1 VKVAPAALRS
11 DPDVA
16 KTFSLSPA
24 AFAGKCILITGAGGY
39 IGGALAA
46 TLAGGAPAL
55 LVLLDNSEH
64 NLNEISIRLRD
75 ADTAGA
81 TGVQFSGVLGDV
93 CDEALLAELF
103 ERYRPEIIFHAAACK
118 HVPLMEENPLAAM
131 RTNALGTWRLLEAA
145 KRSGTAQLLL
155 VSTDKAVHPASVMGA
170 TKRVAELLL
179 GRGARDGIVLQTV
192 RLGNVLGS
200 PGSVAPLFARQI
212 ARGGPVTVTDPA
224 AERYFLTLATTTEI
238 ILRASQLG
246 PGTFIPKLAPAV
258 RIGAFAER
266 MIVEARKAGSPAI
279 AVQFTGMRPGDKM
292 REEFLN
298 EAEVSEATGDDR
310 LLRVRNTKIDHDDFD
325 AAIRRLAA
333 AVASR
338 DLRKAMETLRQIVPE
353 YRPSAVVMEI
363 VQESSVT
370 EA

>member
-1 VKVAPAALRS
+1 M
-11 DPDVA
+11 A
-16 KTFSLSPA
+16 KTFALSPA

-39 IGGALAA
+39 IGGALAE
-46 TLAGGAPAL
+46 TLAASAPAFL
-55 LVLLDNSEH
+55 ILLDNSEH
-64 NLNEISIRLRD
+64 NLNEISVRLRD
-75 ADTAGA
+75 ADAATR
-81 TGVQFSGVLGDV
+81 TGVQYSGVLGDV
-93 CDEALLAELF
+93 CDKALLAELF

-131 RTNALGTWRLLEAA
+131 RTNALGTLRLLRAA
-145 KRSGTAQLLL
+145 KRSEAAQLLL

-179 GRGARDGIVLQTV
+179 ERGAGDEIVLQTV

-224 AERYFLTLATTTEI
+224 AERYFLTLATTVEI

-246 PGTFIPKLAPAV
+246 AGTYIPKLAPAV
-258 RIGAFAER
+258 RIAAFAER
-266 MIVEARKAGSPAI
+266 MIVEARKAGSSAI
-279 AVQFTGMRPGDKM
+279 AVQFIGMRPGDKL

-298 EAEVSEATGDDR
+298 EAEVSEITEDDR
-310 LLRVRNTKIDHDDFD
+310 LLRVRSTKIDNDSFD
-325 AAIRRLAA
+325 AAIRKLDE

-353 YRPSAVVMEI
+353 YRPSDVVTEI

>member
-1 VKVAPAALRS
+1 M
-11 DPDVA
+11 A
-16 KTFSLSPA
+16 KEFSLTPA

-39 IGGALAA
+39 IGGALAE
-46 TLAGGAPAL
+46 TLVGYAPGF

-64 NLNEISIRLRD
+64 NLHEISIRLRD
-75 ADTAGA
+75 ADSAAG
-81 TGVQFSGVLGDV
+81 TRVQFPGVLGEV
-93 CDEALLAELF
+93 CDEAILAELF

-131 RTNALGTWRLLEAA
+131 RTNALGTWRLLQAA
-145 KRSGTAQLLL
+145 KRGGVAQLLL

-179 GRGARDGIVLQTV
+179 ERGAGDGIVLQTV

-224 AERYFLTLATTTEI
+224 AERYFLTLATTVEI

-246 PGTFIPKLAPAV
+246 AGTFIPKLAPAV
-258 RIGAFAER
+258 RIAAFAER

-279 AVQFTGMRPGDKM
+279 VVQFTGMRPGDKL

-298 EAEVSEATGDDR
+298 EAEVSEITSDDR
-310 LLRVRNTKIDHDDFD
+310 LLRVRNTKMDEEVLD
-325 AAIRRLAA
+325 AAIRTLDEAI
-333 AVASR
+333 ASR

-353 YRPSAVVMEI
+353 YRPSDVVMEI

>member
-1 VKVAPAALRS
+1 
-11 DPDVA
+11 VA
-16 KTFSLSPA
+16 KNFSLSPA

-39 IGGALAA
+39 IGGALAE
-46 TLAGGAPAL
+46 TLAAYAPAF

-64 NLNEISIRLRD
+64 NLNEISIRLCD
-75 ADTAGA
+75 AGSAA
-81 TGVQFSGVLGDV
+81 APGVQFSGVLGDV
-93 CDEALLAELF
+93 CDEALLTELF

-118 HVPLMEENPLAAM
+118 HVPLMEENPLAAV
-131 RTNALGTWRLLEAA
+131 RTNALGTWRLLQAA
-145 KRSGTAQLLL
+145 KRNGAAQLLL
-155 VSTDKAVHPASVMGA
+155 VSTDKAVRPASVMGA

-179 GRGARDGIVLQTV
+179 ERGASDGIVLQTV

-224 AERYFLTLATTTEI
+224 AERYFLTLATTVEI
-238 ILRASQLG
+238 ILRTSQLG
-246 PGTFIPKLAPAV
+246 PGTFIPKLASAV
-258 RIGAFAER
+258 SIVAFAER

-279 AVQFTGMRPGDKM
+279 AVQFTGMRPGDKL

-298 EAEVSEATGDDR
+298 EAESSETTDDDR
-310 LLRVRNTKIDHDDFD
+310 LLRVRSTKIDDDAFD
-325 AAIRRLAA
+325 AAIRGLDE

-338 DLRKAMETLRQIVPE
+338 DLRKAMETLQQIVPN
-353 YRPSAVVMEI
+353 YRRSDVVMEI

>member
-1 VKVAPAALRS
+1 
-11 DPDVA
+11 VA
-16 KTFSLSPA
+16 KNFSLSPV

-39 IGGALAA
+39 IGGALAE
-46 TLAGGAPAL
+46 TLAAYAPAL

-64 NLNEISIRLRD
+64 NLNEITTRLRGAGTVGA
-75 ADTAGA
+75 AD
-81 TGVQFSGVLGDV
+81 VQFSGVLEDV
-93 CDEALLAELF
+93 CNESLLAELF

-131 RTNALGTWRLLEAA
+131 RTNAIGTWRLLEAA
-145 KRSGTAQLLL
+145 KRNGASQLLL

-179 GRGARDGIVLQTV
+179 ERGAGDGIALQSV

-212 ARGGPVTVTDPA
+212 ARGGPVTVTDPT
-224 AERYFLTLATTTEI
+224 AERYFLTLATATEM

-258 RIGAFAER
+258 RIVAFAER
-266 MIVEARKAGSPAI
+266 MIAEARKAGSPPI
-279 AVQFTGMRPGDKM
+279 AVQFTGMRPGDKL

-298 EAEVSEATGDDR
+298 DAEVSEITEDER
-310 LLRVRNTKIDHDDFD
+310 LLRVRPAKINYGAFD
-325 AAIRRLAA
+325 TAMGKLDE
-333 AVASR
+333 AVESR
-338 DLRKAMETLRQIVPE
+338 DLRKAMESLQQIVPE
-353 YRPSAVVMEI
+353 YRPSDVVMEI
-363 VQESSVT
+363 VHESSVT
-370 EA
+370 KA

>member
-1 VKVAPAALRS
+1 VTKNF
-11 DPDVA
+11 
-16 KTFSLSPA
+16 TLSPA

-39 IGGALAA
+39 IGGALAE
-46 TLAGGAPAL
+46 TLAAHAPAF

-64 NLNEISIRLRD
+64 NLNEINMRLRD
-75 ADTAGA
+75 ADATARTA
-81 TGVQFSGVLGDV
+81 VQFSGVLGDV

-131 RTNALGTWRLLEAA
+131 RTNALGTWRLLQAA
-145 KRSGTAQLLL
+145 KLGGAEQLLL
-155 VSTDKAVHPASVMGA
+155 VSTDKAVNPASVMGA

-179 GRGARDGIVLQTV
+179 ERDTGDGIVLQTV

-224 AERYFLTLATTTEI
+224 AERYFLTLAVTVEI

-246 PGTFIPKLAPAV
+246 AGTFIPKLAPAV
-258 RIGAFAER
+258 RIAAFAER

-279 AVQFTGMRPGDKM
+279 AVQFTGMRPGDKL

-298 EAEVSEATGDDR
+298 EVEISEITSDDR
-310 LLRVRNTKIDHDDFD
+310 LLRVRNTKIGEGAFD
-325 AAIRRLAA
+325 AAIRRLDE

-338 DLRKAMETLRQIVPE
+338 DLRKAMETLRRIVPE
-353 YRPSAVVMEI
+353 YRPSDVVMEI
-363 VQESSVT
+363 VRESSVT

>member
-1 VKVAPAALRS
+1 MKAAPAALRS

-16 KTFSLSPA
+16 KNFSLSPA
-24 AFAGKCILITGAGGY
+24 AFAGQCILITGAGGY

-46 TLAGGAPAL
+46 TLARCAPAF

-75 ADTAGA
+75 AGTAGA
-81 TGVQFSGVLGDV
+81 TGVQLSGVLGDV
-93 CDEALLAELF
+93 CDEPLLAELF

-131 RTNALGTWRLLEAA
+131 RTNALGTWRLLQAA
-145 KRSGTAQLLL
+145 KRSGAARLLL

-179 GRGARDGIVLQTV
+179 ERGARDGIVLQTV

-212 ARGGPVTVTDPA
+212 ARGGPVTVT
-224 AERYFLTLATTTEI
+224 
-238 ILRASQLG
+238 RASQLG

-258 RIGAFAER
+258 RIVAFAER

-298 EAEVSEATGDDR
+298 EAEVSESTEDDR
-310 LLRVRNTKIDHDDFD
+310 LLRVRHTKIDDDAFD
-325 AAIRRLAA
+325 AAIRRLDE

>member
-1 VKVAPAALRS
+1 
-11 DPDVA
+11 VA
-16 KTFSLSPA
+16 KNFSLSPA

-46 TLAGGAPAL
+46 TLAGQAPAL

-75 ADTAGA
+75 ADTAA
-81 TGVQFSGVLGDV
+81 VPRVQMSGVLGDV
-93 CDEALLAELF
+93 CDEALLTELF

-131 RTNALGTWRLLEAA
+131 RTNALGTWRLLQAA
-145 KRSGTAQLLL
+145 KRNEAAQLLL
-155 VSTDKAVHPASVMGA
+155 VSTDKAVRPASVMGA

-179 GRGARDGIVLQTV
+179 ERGGGAGIVLQTV

-224 AERYFLTLATTTEI
+224 AERYFLTLATTVEI
-238 ILRASQLG
+238 ILRGSQLG
-246 PGTFIPKLAPAV
+246 SGTFIPKLASAV
-258 RIGAFAER
+258 SIVAFAER
-266 MIVEARKAGSPAI
+266 MIIEARKAGSPAI
-279 AVQFTGMRPGDKM
+279 AVQFTGMRPGDKL

-298 EAEVSEATGDDR
+298 ETEESETTEDHR
-310 LLRVRNTKIDHDDFD
+310 LLRVRNTKAGDDLFD
-325 AAIRRLAA
+325 AAIKRLDA